1 MLYLEVVVQ
10 STRARAKRRLLPSP
24 SFTLKSGPALQ
35 ATTKTTAS
43 ATTITTTA
51 AATTI
56 TTTAVTATIT
66 TTTATTIQ
74 QYQKQQQ

>member
-24 SFTLKSGPALQ
+24 SFTLKSGHALQ
-35 ATTKTTAS
+35 ATIKTTAS
-43 ATTITTTA
+43 
-51 AATTI
+51 ATTI

-66 TTTATTIQ
+66 TTAAATTIQ

>member
-35 ATTKTTAS
+35 ATIK
-43 ATTITTTA
+43 TTA

>member
-35 ATTKTTAS
+35 ATIKTTS
-43 ATTITTTA
+43 S
-51 AATTI
+51 ATTI

-66 TTTATTIQ
+66 TTAAATTIQ